1 MIISK
6 EHIFKISKNILPFS
20 DAGSTNFSLFQLLRL
35 SLFQISVGMATVMLA
50 GTLNRVMIVE
60 LLVPASLVAIMIA
73 IPVLIAPLRTF
84 YGHKS
89 DTYKSFIGWKRIPYM
104 WFGSL
109 FQFGGL
115 AIMPFAIIILS
126 GDQTVGPSWAGEVL
140 VAIAFLFT
148 GIGMHIT
155 QTVGLALA
163 ADRATKENR
172 PRVVALLYFM
182 FLFGMGISAVVIG
195 ILLAD
200 FSKLRLIQVVQ
211 GSAVLTLI
219 LNLVAVWR
227 QEQIIINQQ
236 KNDKSEK
243 FFLSWKKFIS
253 DRKTNSLIW
262 VVFWGTLAFSMQD
275 VLLEPYGGQ
284 ILGLSV
290 SETTNLTGVWALG
303 ALLGLALAANNS
315 KKTVSS
321 VSNAMTAL
329 LIGIVGFSAIIF
341 SSPMQ
346 FPFLYFLGTLFIGFG
361 TGLFSVSLLIIAMA
375 LSSKTNLGS
384 GFILGSWGAAQAIG
398 AGLGIAVGGILRDLV
413 NKIALSGYLGSTF
426 ENNSIGYIFVYHLE
440 ILFIF
445 ITLIVLGMLS
455 QEINKRKIKDHD
467 QKSFGFSIVQLYN
480 FL

>member
-1 MIISK
+1 MIVSK

-60 LLVPASLVAIMIA
+60 LLVPASLVAVMIA

-84 YGHKS
+84 YGYKS

-182 FLFGMGISAVVIG
+182 FLFGMGISALVIG
-195 ILLAD
+195 LLLAD

-227 QEQIIINQQ
+227 QEQIIINNQ
-236 KNDKSEK
+236 KNDKPEK

-398 AGLGIAVGGILRDLV
+398 AGLGIAVGGILRDVV
-413 NKIALSGYLGSTF
+413 NKLALSGYLGSTF

-445 ITLIVLGMLS
+445 ITLIALGMLS
-455 QEINKRKIKDHD
+455 QEINKRKIKDHT
-467 QKSFGFSIVQLYN
+467 QKRFGLTEIPS
-480 FL
+480 

>member
-1 MIISK
+1 MIVSK

-60 LLVPASLVAIMIA
+60 LLVPASLVAVMIA

-84 YGHKS
+84 YGYKS

-163 ADRATKENR
+163 ADRATKDNR

-195 ILLAD
+195 LLLAD

-227 QEQIIINQQ
+227 QEQIIINNQ

-413 NKIALSGYLGSTF
+413 NKLALSGYLGSTF

-445 ITLIVLGMLS
+445 ITLIALGMLS
-455 QEINKRKIKDHD
+455 QEINKRKIKDHA
-467 QKSFGFSIVQLYN
+467 QKSFGLTEIPS
-480 FL
+480 

>member
-1 MIISK
+1 
-6 EHIFKISKNILPFS
+6 
-20 DAGSTNFSLFQLLRL
+20 
-35 SLFQISVGMATVMLA
+35 MLA

-60 LLVPASLVAIMIA
+60 LLVPASLVAIIIA

-398 AGLGIAVGGILRDLV
+398 AGLGIAVGGILRDVV

-467 QKSFGFSIVQLYN
+467 QKSFGLTEIPS
-480 FL
+480 

>member
-375 LSSKTNLGS
+375 LSAKTNLGS

-398 AGLGIAVGGILRDLV
+398 AGLGIAVGGILRDVV

-455 QEINKRKIKDHD
+455 QEINKRKIKDHT
-467 QKSFGFSIVQLYN
+467 QKSFGLTEIPS
-480 FL
+480 

>member
-20 DAGSTNFSLFQLLRL
+20 DAGSANFSLFQLLRL

-60 LLVPASLVAIMIA
+60 LLVPASLVAVMIA

-89 DTYKSFIGWKRIPYM
+89 DIYRSFIGWKRIPYM

-211 GSAVLTLI
+211 GSAVLTLF

-227 QEQIIINQQ
+227 QEQIIINNQ

-321 VSNAMTAL
+321 VNNAMTAL

-398 AGLGIAVGGILRDLV
+398 AGLGIAVGGILRDVV
-413 NKIALSGYLGSTF
+413 NKIAFSGYLGSTF

-440 ILFIF
+440 ILLIF
-445 ITLIVLGMLS
+445 ITLIALGMLS
-455 QEINKRKIKDHD
+455 QEINKRKIKDHA
-467 QKSFGFSIVQLYN
+467 QKSFGLTEIP
-480 FL
+480 

>member
-6 EHIFKISKNILPFS
+6 EHIYKISKNILPFS
-20 DAGSTNFSLFQLLRL
+20 DAGSSNFSLLQLMRL

-60 LLVPASLVAIMIA
+60 LLVPATLVAVMIA

-84 YGHKS
+84 YGYKS

-148 GIGMHIT
+148 GIGIHIT

-172 PRVVALLYFM
+172 PRVVAFLYFM
-182 FLFGMGISAVVIG
+182 FLFGMGISAIIIG
-195 ILLAD
+195 TLLAD

-211 GSAVLTLI
+211 GSAVVTLV

-227 QEQIIINQQ
+227 QERIINDSR
-236 KNDKSEK
+236 KCEPGVDK

-290 SETTNLTGVWALG
+290 SETTNLTGIWALG

-321 VSNAMTAL
+321 VSNAMMAL

-346 FPFLYFLGTLFIGFG
+346 FPFLYYLGTLFIGFG

-375 LSSKTNLGS
+375 LSSKINLGS
-384 GFILGSWGAAQAIG
+384 GFILGSWGAAQALG
-398 AGLGIAVGGILRDLV
+398 AGLGIAIGGILRDVV
-413 NKIALSGYLGSTF
+413 NKIAVSGYFGSTF
-426 ENNSIGYIFVYHLE
+426 QNDSIGYIFVYHLE

-445 ITLIVLGMLS
+445 ITLIALGMLS
-455 QEINKRKIKDHD
+455 QELNKRKIKDTD
-467 QKSFGFSIVQLYN
+467 QKSFGLSEIPS
-480 FL
+480 

>member
-60 LLVPASLVAIMIA
+60 LLVPASLVAVMIA

-89 DTYKSFIGWKRIPYM
+89 DIYRSFIGWKRIPYM

-182 FLFGMGISAVVIG
+182 FLFGMGISAIVIG

-211 GSAVLTLI
+211 GSAVLTLF

-227 QEQIIINQQ
+227 QEQIIINNQ

-321 VSNAMTAL
+321 VSNAMIAL

-398 AGLGIAVGGILRDLV
+398 TGLGIAVGGILRDVV

-440 ILFIF
+440 ILLIF
-445 ITLIVLGMLS
+445 ITLIALGMLS
-455 QEINKRKIKDHD
+455 QEINKRKIKDHA
-467 QKSFGFSIVQLYN
+467 QKSFGLSEIPS
-480 FL
+480 

>member
-6 EHIFKISKNILPFS
+6 EHLLKISKNILPFS
-20 DAGSTNFSLFQLLRL
+20 DAGSSNFSLFQLLRL
-35 SLFQISVGMATVMLA
+35 SLFQLSVGMATVMLA

-60 LLVPASLVAIMIA
+60 LLVPASLVAVMIA

-195 ILLAD
+195 LLLAD

-227 QEQIIINQQ
+227 QEQIIINNQ

-413 NKIALSGYLGSTF
+413 NKLALSGYLGSTF

-445 ITLIVLGMLS
+445 ITLIALGMLS
-455 QEINKRKIKDHD
+455 QEINKRKIKDHT
-467 QKSFGFSIVQLYN
+467 QKRFGLTEIPS
-480 FL
+480 

>member
-1 MIISK
+1 MIVSK

-20 DAGSTNFSLFQLLRL
+20 DAGSVNFSLFQLLRL

-163 ADRATKENR
+163 ADKATKENR

-398 AGLGIAVGGILRDLV
+398 AGLGIAVGGILRDVV

-467 QKSFGFSIVQLYN
+467 QKSFGLTEIPS
-480 FL
+480 

>member
-398 AGLGIAVGGILRDLV
+398 TGLGIAVGGILRDVV

-467 QKSFGFSIVQLYN
+467 QKSFGLTEIPS
-480 FL
+480 

>member
-398 AGLGIAVGGILRDLV
+398 AGLGIAVGGILRDVV

-455 QEINKRKIKDHD
+455 QQINKSLIKDHD
-467 QKSFGFSIVQLYN
+467 QKSFGLTEIPS
-480 FL
+480 

>member
-20 DAGSTNFSLFQLLRL
+20 DAGSANFSLFQLLRL

-227 QEQIIINQQ
+227 QEKIIINNQ

-398 AGLGIAVGGILRDLV
+398 AGLGIAVGGILRDVV

-467 QKSFGFSIVQLYN
+467 QKSFGLTEIPS
-480 FL
+480 

>member
-1 MIISK
+1 MIVSK

-60 LLVPASLVAIMIA
+60 LLVPASLVAVMIA

-84 YGHKS
+84 YGYKS

-182 FLFGMGISAVVIG
+182 FLFGMGISAIVIG
-195 ILLAD
+195 LLLAD

-227 QEQIIINQQ
+227 QEQVIINNQ

-413 NKIALSGYLGSTF
+413 NKLALSGYLGSTF

-445 ITLIVLGMLS
+445 ITLIALGMLS
-455 QEINKRKIKDHD
+455 QEINKRKIKDHA
-467 QKSFGFSIVQLYN
+467 QKSFGLTEIPS
-480 FL
+480 

>member
-20 DAGSTNFSLFQLLRL
+20 DAGSANFSLFQLLRL

-398 AGLGIAVGGILRDLV
+398 AGLGIAVGGILRDVV

-467 QKSFGFSIVQLYN
+467 QKSFGLTEMPS
-480 FL
+480 

>member
-20 DAGSTNFSLFQLLRL
+20 DAGSANFSLFQLLRL

-211 GSAVLTLI
+211 GSAVLTLF

-227 QEQIIINQQ
+227 QEQIIINNQ

-398 AGLGIAVGGILRDLV
+398 AGLGIAVGGILRDVV

-445 ITLIVLGMLS
+445 ITLIALGMLS
-455 QEINKRKIKDHD
+455 QEINKRKIKDHA
-467 QKSFGFSIVQLYN
+467 QKSFGLTEIPS
-480 FL
+480 

>member
-1 MIISK
+1 MIVSK

-60 LLVPASLVAIMIA
+60 LLVPASLVAVMIA

-84 YGHKS
+84 YGYKS

-182 FLFGMGISAVVIG
+182 FLFGMGVSAVVIG
-195 ILLAD
+195 LLLAD

-227 QEQIIINQQ
+227 QEQIIINNQ
-236 KNDKSEK
+236 KNDKPEK

-315 KKTVSS
+315 KKTVFS

-398 AGLGIAVGGILRDLV
+398 AGLGIAVGGILRDVV
-413 NKIALSGYLGSTF
+413 NKLALSGYLGSTF

-445 ITLIVLGMLS
+445 ITLIALGMLS
-455 QEINKRKIKDHD
+455 QEINKRKIKDHT
-467 QKSFGFSIVQLYN
+467 QKRFGLTEIPS
-480 FL
+480 

>member
-227 QEQIIINQQ
+227 QEQIIINNQ

-398 AGLGIAVGGILRDLV
+398 AGLGIALGGILRDVV

-467 QKSFGFSIVQLYN
+467 QKSFGLTEIPS
-480 FL
+480 

>member
-398 AGLGIAVGGILRDLV
+398 AGLGIAVGGILRDVV

-467 QKSFGFSIVQLYN
+467 QKSFGLTEIPS
-480 FL
+480 

>member
-60 LLVPASLVAIMIA
+60 LLVPASLVAVMIA

-384 GFILGSWGAAQAIG
+384 GFILGSWGAAQALG
-398 AGLGIAVGGILRDLV
+398 AGLGIAVGGILRDVV

-467 QKSFGFSIVQLYN
+467 QKSFGLTEIPS
-480 FL
+480 

>member
-236 KNDKSEK
+236 KNNKSEK

-303 ALLGLALAANNS
+303 ALIGLALAANNS

-398 AGLGIAVGGILRDLV
+398 AGLGIAVGGILRDVV

-455 QEINKRKIKDHD
+455 QELNKRKIKE
-467 QKSFGFSIVQLYN
+467 Q
-480 FL
+480 

>member
-20 DAGSTNFSLFQLLRL
+20 DAGSANFSLFQLLRL

-60 LLVPASLVAIMIA
+60 LLVPASLVAVMIA

-227 QEQIIINQQ
+227 QEQIIINNQ

-398 AGLGIAVGGILRDLV
+398 AGLGIAVGGILRDVV

-440 ILFIF
+440 ILLIF
-445 ITLIVLGMLS
+445 ITLIALGMLS
-455 QEINKRKIKDHD
+455 QEINKRKIKDHA
-467 QKSFGFSIVQLYN
+467 QKSFGLTEIPS
-480 FL
+480 

>member
-60 LLVPASLVAIMIA
+60 LLVPASLVAVMIA

-211 GSAVLTLI
+211 GSAVLTLF

-227 QEQIIINQQ
+227 QEQIIINNQ

-398 AGLGIAVGGILRDLV
+398 AGLGIAVGGILRDVV

-440 ILFIF
+440 ILLIF
-445 ITLIVLGMLS
+445 ITLIALGMLS
-455 QEINKRKIKDHD
+455 QEINKRKIKDHA
-467 QKSFGFSIVQLYN
+467 QKSFGLSEIPS
-480 FL
+480 

>member
-60 LLVPASLVAIMIA
+60 LLVPASLVAVMIA

-211 GSAVLTLI
+211 GSAVLTLF

-227 QEQIIINQQ
+227 QEQIIINNQ

-290 SETTNLTGVWALG
+290 SETTNLTGLWALG

-398 AGLGIAVGGILRDLV
+398 AGLGIAVGGILRDVV

-440 ILFIF
+440 ILLIF
-445 ITLIVLGMLS
+445 ITLIALGMLS
-455 QEINKRKIKDHD
+455 QEINKRKIKDHA
-467 QKSFGFSIVQLYN
+467 QKSFGLTEIPS
-480 FL
+480 

>member
-1 MIISK
+1 
-6 EHIFKISKNILPFS
+6 
-20 DAGSTNFSLFQLLRL
+20 
-35 SLFQISVGMATVMLA
+35 MLA

-398 AGLGIAVGGILRDLV
+398 AGLGIAVGGILRDVV

-467 QKSFGFSIVQLYN
+467 QKSFGLTEIPS
-480 FL
+480 

>member
-211 GSAVLTLI
+211 GSAVLTLF

-227 QEQIIINQQ
+227 QEQIIINNQ

-398 AGLGIAVGGILRDLV
+398 AGLGIAVGGILRDVV

-455 QEINKRKIKDHD
+455 QEINKRKIKDHA
-467 QKSFGFSIVQLYN
+467 QKSFGLTEIPS
-480 FL
+480 

>member
-84 YGHKS
+84 YGHRS

-375 LSSKTNLGS
+375 FSSKTNLGS

-398 AGLGIAVGGILRDLV
+398 AGLGIAVGGILRDVV

-455 QEINKRKIKDHD
+455 QEINKRKINDHA
-467 QKSFGFSIVQLYN
+467 QKSFGLTEIPS
-480 FL
+480 

>member
-329 LIGIVGFSAIIF
+329 LLGIVGFSAIIF

-398 AGLGIAVGGILRDLV
+398 AGLGIALGGILRDVV

-467 QKSFGFSIVQLYN
+467 QKSFGLTEIPS
-480 FL
+480 

>member
-20 DAGSTNFSLFQLLRL
+20 DAGSSNFSLFQLLRL

-60 LLVPASLVAIMIA
+60 LLVPASLVAVMIA

-182 FLFGMGISAVVIG
+182 FLFGMGISALVIG

-211 GSAVLTLI
+211 GSAVLTLF

-227 QEQIIINQQ
+227 QEQIIINNQ

-398 AGLGIAVGGILRDLV
+398 AGLGIAVGGILRDVV

-440 ILFIF
+440 ILLIF
-445 ITLIVLGMLS
+445 ITLIALGMLS
-455 QEINKRKIKDHD
+455 QEINKRKIKDHA
-467 QKSFGFSIVQLYN
+467 QKSFGLTEIPS
-480 FL
+480 

>member
-375 LSSKTNLGS
+375 FSSKTNLGS

-398 AGLGIAVGGILRDLV
+398 AGLGIAVGGILRDVV

-467 QKSFGFSIVQLYN
+467 QKSFGLTEIPS
-480 FL
+480 

>member
-227 QEQIIINQQ
+227 QEQIIINNQ

-290 SETTNLTGVWALG
+290 SETTNLTGLWALG

-398 AGLGIAVGGILRDLV
+398 AGLGIAVGGILRDVV

-455 QEINKRKIKDHD
+455 QEINKRKIKDHA
-467 QKSFGFSIVQLYN
+467 QKSFGLTEIPS
-480 FL
+480 

>member
-227 QEQIIINQQ
+227 QEKIIINQQ

-398 AGLGIAVGGILRDLV
+398 AGLGIAVGGILRDVV

-445 ITLIVLGMLS
+445 ITLIALGMLS

-467 QKSFGFSIVQLYN
+467 QKSFGLTEIPS
-480 FL
+480 

>member
-35 SLFQISVGMATVMLA
+35 SLFQISIGMATVMLA

-60 LLVPASLVAIMIA
+60 LLVPASLVAVMIA

-89 DTYKSFIGWKRIPYM
+89 DTYRSFIGWKRIPYM

-211 GSAVLTLI
+211 GSAVLTLF

-227 QEQIIINQQ
+227 QEKIIINNQ

-398 AGLGIAVGGILRDLV
+398 TGLGIAVGGILRDVV

-440 ILFIF
+440 ILLIF
-445 ITLIVLGMLS
+445 ITLIALGMLS
-455 QEINKRKIKDHD
+455 QEINKRKIKDHA
-467 QKSFGFSIVQLYN
+467 QKSFGLTEIPS
-480 FL
+480 

>member
-398 AGLGIAVGGILRDLV
+398 AGLGIAVGGILRDVV

-440 ILFIF
+440 ILLIF

-467 QKSFGFSIVQLYN
+467 QKSFGLTEIPS
-480 FL
+480 

>member
-236 KNDKSEK
+236 KDDKSEK

-398 AGLGIAVGGILRDLV
+398 AGLGIAVGGILRDVV
-413 NKIALSGYLGSTF
+413 NKIALSGYLGPTF

-467 QKSFGFSIVQLYN
+467 QKSFGLTEIPS
-480 FL
+480 

>member
-20 DAGSTNFSLFQLLRL
+20 DAGSSNFSLFQLLRL

-60 LLVPASLVAIMIA
+60 LLVPASLVAVMIA

-148 GIGMHIT
+148 GIGIHIT

-211 GSAVLTLI
+211 GSAVLTLF

-227 QEQIIINQQ
+227 QEQIIINSQ
-236 KNDKSEK
+236 KNHKSEK
-243 FFLSWKKFIS
+243 FILSWKKFIS
-253 DRKTNSLIW
+253 DRQTNSLIW

-398 AGLGIAVGGILRDLV
+398 AGLGIAVGGILRDVV

-440 ILFIF
+440 ILLIF
-445 ITLIVLGMLS
+445 ITLIALGMLS
-455 QEINKRKIKDHD
+455 QEINKRKIKDHT
-467 QKSFGFSIVQLYN
+467 QKSFGLTEIPS
-480 FL
+480 